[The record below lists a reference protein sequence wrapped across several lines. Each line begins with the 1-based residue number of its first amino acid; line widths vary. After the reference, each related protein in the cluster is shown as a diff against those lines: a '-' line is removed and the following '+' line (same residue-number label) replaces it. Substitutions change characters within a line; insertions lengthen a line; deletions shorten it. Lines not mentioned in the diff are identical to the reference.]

1 MAVNHMQKCWLVGHS
16 PPGLSYVKLFLF
28 YYRAQALLPVAE
40 LQHLQL
46 QKQYLPKRCL
56 DALIKAYVFCSPL
69 PSCFY
74 ELTPKYPALPVVCMT
89 HFCSPTSLVS
99 TYMMTLEVFPNHNES
114 TILFSLPSLELLC
127 PQREERRG
135 DGVSRKEKRCLCL
148 VKL

>member
-1 MAVNHMQKCWLVGHS
+1 MQKCWLVGPR

-46 QKQYLPKRCL
+46 QKQYLPKQCL

-69 PSCFY
+69 PSCFC

-89 HFCSPTSLVS
+89 HFCSPISLVS
-99 TYMMTLEVFPNHNES
+99 TYVMTLEVFPSLNES
-114 TILFSLPSLELLC
+114 TIIFSLQSLEPLC
-127 PQREERRG
+127 PQREEKRG
-135 DGVSRKEKRCLCL
+135 DGAGRKEKRRLYL

>member
-1 MAVNHMQKCWLVGHS
+1 MQKCWLVGPS

-46 QKQYLPKRCL
+46 QKQYLPKQCL

-99 TYMMTLEVFPNHNES
+99 TSTMTLEVFPILNES
-114 TILFSLPSLELLC
+114 TIVFPLQSLKPLC
-127 PQREERRG
+127 PQKEEKRG
-135 DGVSRKEKRCLCL
+135 AGVGRKEKRCLCL
-148 VKL
+148 VEL